1 MGKDVV
7 KEENNQ
13 GDTIEISA
21 GAMDSLKQKVE
32 ALKEKTKAARKAKKS
47 AKAEKETK
55 AQEEKKAEE
64 KRTDVELLQIL
75 NAQND
80 ILDCML
86 TQQGKIH
93 SNIKGR
99 NWVELERSINN
110 MKSYSDAFVNLDQC
124 RENYVGDE
132 KSLYLLPDIE
142 PVFVNVRTKLSKSK
156 IENAALATYVS
167 STKEFIDGVLDECVP
182 QKRNT
187 LYTSSGQMV
196 KTQHESVMIDAVI

>member
-1 MGKDVV
+1 MGESVIADEKV
-7 KEENNQ
+7 E
-13 GDTIEISA
+13 
-21 GAMDSLKQKVE
+21 MDSLKQQVE
-32 ALKEKTKAARKAKKS
+32 ALKEKTKAARKARK
-47 AKAEKETK
+47 AKAAKAKAKGEPEKE
-55 AQEEKKAEE
+55 AV
-64 KRTDVELLQIL
+64 RTDRELLQIL

-86 TQQGKIH
+86 TQQNKIH
-93 SNIKGR
+93 TNIKGR

-142 PVFVNVRTKLSKSK
+142 PVFVSVRTKLSKSK

-187 LYTSSGQMV
+187 VYTRNGQIAR
-196 KTQHESVMIDAVI
+196 TTRESVVIDTVF